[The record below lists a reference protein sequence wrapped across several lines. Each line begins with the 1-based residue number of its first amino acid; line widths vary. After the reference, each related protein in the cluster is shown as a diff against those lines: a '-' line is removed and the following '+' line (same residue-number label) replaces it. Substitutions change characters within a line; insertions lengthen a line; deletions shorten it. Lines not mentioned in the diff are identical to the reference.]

1 MLGFVW
7 KKRMSEFAEALKT
20 LTPQQ
25 LDFVAARL
33 NAKSDKEA
41 AESVGVSPDV
51 AYSWRNKEQVNLA
64 VKLGKVDGVLL
75 AREKLRRL
83 VYAAACV
90 LEDEMGDDKKR
101 RLEAARE
108 VLDRTGI
115 EKLKKIALT
124 DPTGQ
129 EEFKGFT
136 DSERAARV
144 AALLQIGQEHGD

>member
-1 MLGFVW
+1 MG
-7 KKRMSEFAEALKT
+7 EFAEALKT

-33 NAKSDKEA
+33 NAKNDKEA
-41 AESVGVSPDV
+41 AESIGVSPDV
-51 AYSWRNKEQVNLA
+51 VYSWHNKEQVNLA
-64 VKLGKVDGVLL
+64 VKFGKVDGVLL

-83 VYAAACV
+83 VYVAARV
-90 LEDEMGDDKKR
+90 LEEEMEDGRKR
-101 RLEAARE
+101 RLEAAKE

-136 DSERAARV
+136 NSERAARV
-144 AALLQIGQEHGD
+144 AALLQVGQEHGD

>member
-1 MLGFVW
+1 
-7 KKRMSEFAEALKT
+7 MSEFTDVLKT

-51 AYSWRNKEQVNLA
+51 AYNWRNKEQVNLA
-64 VKLGKVDGVLL
+64 VELGKVDGVLL

-83 VYAAACV
+83 VYMAARV
-90 LEDEMGDDKKR
+90 LEEEMGDGRKR
-101 RLEAARE
+101 RLEAAKE

-115 EKLKKIALT
+115 EKLKKVALT
-124 DPTGQ
+124 DPTG
-129 EEFKGFT
+129 EKEFKGFT
-136 DSERAARV
+136 NGERAARV
-144 AALLQIGQEHGD
+144 AALLQVGQEHGD

>member
-1 MLGFVW
+1 M
-7 KKRMSEFAEALKT
+7 REFAEALKT